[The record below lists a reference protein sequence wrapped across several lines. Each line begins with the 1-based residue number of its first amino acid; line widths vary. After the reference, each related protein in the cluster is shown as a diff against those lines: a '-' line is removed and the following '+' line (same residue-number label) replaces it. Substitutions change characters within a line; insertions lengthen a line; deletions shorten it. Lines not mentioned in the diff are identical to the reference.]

1 MKKQGLDVIGFG
13 AGEPDIDTPS
23 NIKKSGIRAIEMGF
37 TKYTAAAGMPELR
50 SAIAEKLSRDNGLS
64 YSPSQVIVCC
74 GAKHALFNIFQAICD
89 EGDEVI
95 ILSPYW
101 VSYSEAV
108 RLSGGVPVIVGA
120 GMDTGFKVTP
130 EQITQAVTD
139 RTKALVINSPCNPT
153 GAVYTRAEIE
163 AIGQAL
169 LGTDLYIVSDEIYE
183 RLVYDGTAPTSIAAA
198 VPGLKDRTFIVNGVS
213 KTYSM
218 TGWRIGYA
226 AGPEEE
232 IRAIASIQ
240 SHSASAPAH
249 FAQVAAIEA
258 IAGDQSSVQPMV
270 DEFRRRRDCMVS
282 RLNSMEGV
290 QCPTP
295 AGAFYVFPKVSDLY
309 GRTLGGIVIQN
320 SADFCAQMLETA
332 KIALVPGSGFG
343 ADEFVRLSYA
353 MSMDSIERGLDR
365 MAEAIAQM
373 K

>member
-1 MKKQGLDVIGFG
+1 MAVAERL
-13 AGEPDIDTPS
+13 
-23 NIKKSGIRAIEMGF
+23 
-37 TKYTAAAGMPELR
+37 YY
-50 SAIAEKLSRDNGLS
+50 EKL
-64 YSPSQVIVCC
+64 I
-74 GAKHALFNIFQAICD
+74 
-89 EGDEVI
+89 
-95 ILSPYW
+95 
-101 VSYSEAV
+101 
-108 RLSGGVPVIVGA
+108 
-120 GMDTGFKVTP
+120 
-130 EQITQAVTD
+130 
-139 RTKALVINSPCNPT
+139 
-153 GAVYTRAEIE
+153 
-163 AIGQAL
+163 
-169 LGTDLYIVSDEIYE
+169 
-183 RLVYDGTAPTSIAAA
+183 YDGKKHISIASLSEDAFN
-198 VPGLKDRTFIVNGVS
+198 RTVVINGVS
-213 KTYSM
+213 KTYAM